1 MRAEW
6 TRRTLGIALAAV
18 SAVAFSAAAGAQAPD
33 PLVGTWKLDVAKSTY
48 KPGPAPKSAT
58 VVIEAAGKGLKIA
71 VDAVGGDGKPMKWG
85 YTNARD
91 GKETPVTGNP
101 AYDTVS
107 VNQTSPTEGTITYKK
122 GGKTIATTKTM
133 VSKDGKTMTVTTT
146 GTDPMGQAMN
156 NVALY
161 TKQ

>member
-1 MRAEW
+1 MRATW
-6 TRRTLGIALAAV
+6 TRQVVGVILSVTCAV
-18 SAVAFSAAAGAQAPD
+18 VLSVAAGAQTPD

-58 VVIEAAGKGLKIA
+58 VVITAAGKGLKIDI
-71 VDAVGGDGKPMKWG
+71 DAVGGDGKPMKWM
-85 YTNARD
+85 YANDRD
-91 GKETPVTGNP
+91 GKDSPVTGNP

-107 VNQTSPTEGTITYKK
+107 VAQTSPTEGTISYKK
-122 GGKTIATTKTM
+122 GGKTIVTAKTS